1 MSRDSS
7 GPGPDRAVRV
17 TEDEQLAETED
28 RTGAFPRLNRGQIDA
43 LARYGERRPTHAG
56 EVLFRE
62 GDREYDLHVILEGKV
77 AIVEGYGS
85 PRERLIGVHGAGRF
99 LGELN
104 LLTGQASFLTAVVVE
119 PGEVLVVPVERLREL
134 VTQDSALGDLILRA
148 FLLRRYVLI
157 GLGAG
162 FRIVG
167 SRYNPDTRRLREFAA
182 RNRLPHHW
190 IDLEEDPEAEALLRE
205 LGVSP
210 DETPVV
216 IYGGHEVLR
225 NPSTMELARLF
236 GLPVPGPK
244 DTVCDL
250 VVVGAGP
257 AGLAAAVYG
266 ASEGLDTVALDA
278 IATGGQAGTSS
289 RIENYLGF
297 PAGISG
303 GELAERAVLQAEK
316 FGAEFA
322 VPADATSLERNDD
335 HYVVGLSD
343 GSSMRGRTL
352 VIATGVRYRRLPVER
367 LEEFEGSSV
376 YYAAT
381 LMEAQVCRGDPIVVV
396 GGGNSAGQA
405 TLFLSGYAD
414 RVRLV
419 VREHDL
425 GENMSRYLVDR
436 ILRTPGVEVLCHT
449 EARELLGHDGALEA
463 VAVED
468 IETGERRELEAR
480 ALFVFIGA
488 DPHTRWLGGQ
498 IALDSGGYILTG
510 DAACDDDEVL
520 RDRDG
525 HQPLMLET
533 SAPGI
538 FAAGDVRSGSIKRVA
553 SAVGE
558 GAMAVRMVHER
569 LGDQRRAEAAVV
581 HTQA

>member
-1 MSRDSS
+1 MTTTD
-7 GPGPDRAVRV
+7 DRPLV
-17 TEDEQLAETED
+17 ETQD
-28 RTGAFPRLNRGQIDA
+28 RTGAFPRLNAGQIEA
-43 LARYGERRPTHAG
+43 LSRHGERRRTQAG
-56 EVLFRE
+56 DVLFRE
-62 GDREYDLHVILEGKV
+62 GDREYDFHVILEGMV
-77 AIVEGYGS
+77 AIVEGHGS
-85 PRERLIGVHGAGRF
+85 PRERLIGVHGPGRF

-119 PGEVLVVPVERLREL
+119 PGEVLVVPVARLREL

-157 GLGAG
+157 GLGTG

-167 SRYNPDTRRLREFAA
+167 SRYDPDTRRLREFAA

-190 IDLEEDPEAEALLRE
+190 IDLERDAEAEALLRE

-225 NPSTMELARLF
+225 NPTTTELARLF

-244 DTVCDL
+244 DGVQDL
-250 VVVGAGP
+250 LVVGAGP

-266 ASEGLDTVALDA
+266 ASEGLRTVALDA
-278 IATGGQAGTSS
+278 VATGGQAGTSS

-303 GELAERAVLQAEK
+303 GELAERAFLQAEK

-322 VPADATSLERNDD
+322 MPAEATSLERRDD
-335 HYVVGLSD
+335 HYAVRLSD
-343 GSSMRGRTL
+343 GNVLHARTL
-352 VIATGVRYRRLPVER
+352 VIATGVHYRRLPVER

-414 RVRLV
+414 RVTLV
-419 VREHDL
+419 VRERDL
-425 GENMSRYLVDR
+425 GEHMSRYLVDR
-436 ILRTPGVEVLCHT
+436 IVRTPGVEVLAHT
-449 EARELLGHDGALEA
+449 EARELRGRHGALEA
-463 VAVED
+463 VVVED
-468 IETGERRELEAR
+468 TETGERRPVDAR

-488 DPHTRWLGGQ
+488 DPYTRWLGDQ
-498 IALDSGGYILTG
+498 VELDQGGYILTG
-510 DAACDDDEVL
+510 DGACDDDEVL

-525 HQPLMLET
+525 HKPLMLET
-533 SAPGI
+533 SMPGI

-558 GAMAVRMVHER
+558 GSMAVRMVHER
-569 LGDQRRAEAAVV
+569 LGDLRRAEAAVV
-581 HTQA
+581 HTQS